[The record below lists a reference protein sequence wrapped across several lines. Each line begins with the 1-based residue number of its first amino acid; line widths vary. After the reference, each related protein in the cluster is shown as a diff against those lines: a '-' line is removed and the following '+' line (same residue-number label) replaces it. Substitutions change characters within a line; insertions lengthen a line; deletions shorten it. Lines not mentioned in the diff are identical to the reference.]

1 MRNGALTLF
10 QLAGITVRLHYTW
23 FLAFFLIAWTLPRFI
38 YPGGYPGWSELN
50 YWLAGSAAAIL
61 LFASVLF
68 HEFAHSFMA
77 LARGLKVDGIT
88 LFVFGG
94 AAALKSEPKRPSDEF
109 LIAVVGPGSSLLLAV
124 IFAILSGLIPS
135 NLPVQPL
142 VLHLAFINSGLA
154 LFNLMP
160 GFPLDGGRV
169 FRAIVWSITG
179 SMRKG
184 TTIATIVGQVFAFG
198 LIALGLYLFV
208 RGSIFTGIWT
218 IFIGWF
224 LNGAAGANR
233 RQAKQDEAL
242 QGITAASLMRPSPAV
257 VSPDETLDR
266 VVLAIL
272 LRDGPRA
279 LPVVQDGR
287 VAGNITIEDVRQ
299 IPQHAWSWRTVADTM
314 KSSPPITVS
323 PADSLFHVMDQFEE
337 HAAHYVLVM
346 DGPDLAGLLSRQ
358 DIVRFLEL
366 SRELRVEATLGSGKI
381 AGNREDSATG

>member
-23 FLAFFLIAWTLPRFI
+23 FLAFFLIAWTLPRVI
-38 YPGGYPGWSELN
+38 YPGGYPGWSGLN

-61 LFASVLF
+61 LFGSVLF

-109 LIAVVGPGSSLLLAV
+109 LIAVVGPASSLLLAV
-124 IFAILSGLIPS
+124 IFVILSVLIPS
-135 NLPVQPL
+135 NLPAQPL
-142 VLHLAFINSGLA
+142 ALHLAFMNSGLA

-198 LIALGLYLFV
+198 LIALGLFV
-208 RGSIFTGIWT
+208 FIRGGIFLGIWT

-242 QGITAASLMRPSPAV
+242 QGITAASLMRASPAA

-266 VVLAIL
+266 VVLALL
-272 LRDGPRA
+272 LRDGLRA
-279 LPVVQDGR
+279 LPVMRDGR
-287 VAGNITIEDVRQ
+287 AIGIITIEDVQ
-299 IPQHAWSWRTVADTM
+299 QVPQHAWPWRTVTDVMTE
-314 KSSPPITVS
+314 SSPVTVAS
-323 PADSLFHVMDQFEE
+323 TDSILHVMDQFED
-337 HAAHYVLVM
+337 HAVQSVLVM
-346 DGPDLAGLLSRQ
+346 DGTELVGLLSRQ
-358 DIVRFLEL
+358 DIARFLEL
-366 SRELRVEATLGSGKI
+366 SRELRVEAAPGRGDGESKRDGP
-381 AGNREDSATG
+381 ADV